1 LFCPLTILL
10 KPFFRSAAAQASEDD
25 KMMSYVKVF
34 HGHKRHTV
42 KLVLVVG
49 DNSTTRLASSLFPD
63 MVPPM
68 VGFQVGLNEVKADFK
83 TILETVIQSSEV
95 KIVKQT
101 RLQCEFPS
109 SARYQAV
116 SEVTLYRG
124 NYPKVIYLLFN

>member
-1 LFCPLTILL
+1 MFCILTILL

-25 KMMSYVKVF
+25 KMMSYVQVF

-63 MVPPM
+63 MV
-68 VGFQVGLNEVKADFK
+68 GFQVGLNEVKADFK
-83 TILETVIQSSEV
+83 TVLENVFQSSEV
-95 KIVKQT
+95 KTVKQT